1 MARILLVEDE
11 VFISMATSMLLED
24 EGHVVDVASDGAK
37 GLDMAVASP
46 PDIIITDYMMPR
58 MDGLTLIVRLRTL
71 GSQVPIILATSV
83 PESQLPSTYPGGHDS
98 YVGKPYVIEQI
109 LEPLER
115 LLSSRPG

>member
-58 MDGLTLIVRLRTL
+58 LDGLTLIARLRTL
-71 GSQVPIILATSV
+71 GSDLPIILTTSV
-83 PESQLPSTYPGGHDS
+83 REDQLPSTYPGGHNR
-98 YVGKPYVIEQI
+98 YIGKPYVIEQ
-109 LEPLER
+109 
-115 LLSSRPG
+115 LLDAVEELLGTKQS